1 MVSIEAFDELLAVYI
16 LLVCRASIPEMGMP
30 IDDENFFTLGCPV
43 HGVSP
48 APARIECYEARR
60 RRSRIGLAGTNTG
73 QALFEAVSNN
83 VFHHL
88 VHVAEQHDGIII
100 RHDHAAI
107 MRRG

>member
-16 LLVCRASIPEMGMP
+16 LLVCRASIPKMCMP

-60 RRSRIGLAGTNTG
+60 WRSRIGLAGTHSG
-73 QALFEAVSNN
+73 QALFAVILKRWISSS
-83 VFHHL
+83 
-88 VHVAEQHDGIII
+88 
-100 RHDHAAI
+100 RSW
-107 MRRG
+107 RRTASPRCHSSLPCV